1 MILEEVF
8 KWVPSKT
15 VVMLLSMR
23 LLMEIVKAA
32 KKVLEDIKRISWM
45 VE

>member
-23 LLMEIVKAA
+23 LMKIVKAA

>member
-8 KWVPSKT
+8 KWVPSKN
-15 VVMLLSMR
+15 VVILLSMR
-23 LLMEIVKAA
+23 LMEIVKAA
-32 KKVLEDIKRISWM
+32 KKVFEDIKRISWM